1 MRGNPAGRCFVLRD
15 LFKMRFFILITIV
28 LLNIYASDARSVYC
42 NDFEKSDWEY
52 LLSKQQIY
60 SMLG

>member
-1 MRGNPAGRCFVLRD
+1 MRGNPAGHCFVLRD
-15 LFKMRFFILITIV
+15 LFQMRFFTLIMIV

-42 NDFEKSDWEY
+42 NDFEKSEWEY

-60 SMLG
+60 NM